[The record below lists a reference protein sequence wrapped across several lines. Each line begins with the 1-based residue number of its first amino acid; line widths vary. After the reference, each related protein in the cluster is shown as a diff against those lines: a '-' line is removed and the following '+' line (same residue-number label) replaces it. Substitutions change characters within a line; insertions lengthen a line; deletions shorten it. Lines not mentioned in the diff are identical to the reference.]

1 MNNLMLVTSPLRA
14 IVLGAPGPMTALA
27 LHAWIDDGH
36 GVAGFLCCEPSSW
49 WRQDKLLARLRPRL
63 STTAALARVRCAPRE
78 ATPGARDAAILDVI
92 KREDPDLLLSL
103 GYRRRVSPEV
113 LAQLPGRALN
123 IHPALLPAYAG
134 PTPSLAMLLDDAFAA
149 AGGATLHLMDE
160 GLDSGPVVA
169 RRALP
174 LPPPA
179 DVLAYRVAAGL
190 AAATLIRDAVPA
202 YLAGRLTPEPQQEP
216 GPLLRYGEAEL
227 TVGPGWSRDRISRL
241 AQTAPWSHTLLLGG
255 KGRAIPV
262 TGRPRFLPLGAPPAP
277 AGFAQAPCADGIVR
291 FRIRRGR
298 HKRFWSLRQ
307 TLRLLAM
314 SLAVSSEAVEL

>member
-1 MNNLMLVTSPLRA
+1 MNELMLVTPPLRA

-27 LHAWIDDGH
+27 LHAWIDGGH

-49 WRQDKLLARLRPRL
+49 WRQDQILARLRPRL
-63 STTAALARVRCAPRE
+63 STTAALARIRCAPRE
-78 ATPGARDAAILDVI
+78 AARGARDAAILEMMR
-92 KREDPDLLLSL
+92 REEPDLLLSL
-103 GYRRRVSPEV
+103 GYRRRVSPDV

-134 PTPSLAMLLDDAFAA
+134 PTPSLAMLLDDAFAV

-160 GLDSGPVVA
+160 GLDSGA

-179 DVLAYRVAAGL
+179 DALAYRVAAGL

-202 YLAGRLTPEPQQEP
+202 YLAGRLTPEPQREP
-216 GPLLRYGEAEL
+216 GPLVRYGEAEL
-227 TVGPGWSRDRISRL
+227 TVGPDWSRDRISRL
-241 AQTAPWSHTLLLGG
+241 AETTPWSHSLLLRGD
-255 KGRAIPV
+255 GRAIPV
-262 TGRPRFLPLGAPPAP
+262 TGRPRFFPIGAPPAP
-277 AGFAQAPCADGIVR
+277 AGFAQARCADGIVR

-298 HKRFWSLRQ
+298 HKKFWSLRQ
-307 TLRLLAM
+307 TLRLLTI
-314 SLAVSSEAVEL
+314 SLAMPGEAAEP